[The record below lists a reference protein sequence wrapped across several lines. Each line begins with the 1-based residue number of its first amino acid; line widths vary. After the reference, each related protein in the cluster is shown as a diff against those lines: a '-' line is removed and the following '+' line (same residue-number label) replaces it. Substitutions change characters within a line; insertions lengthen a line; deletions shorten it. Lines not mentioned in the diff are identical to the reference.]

1 MNTQARAKLRAW
13 MHRPRG
19 SLGWI
24 VAIVALLVAASV
36 YHALSP
42 SWRMPMRDPVVLLSL
57 LAWSVALGWAV
68 QHGVKRT
75 VGKTI
80 FNGQESGWQARLALL
95 RSICR
100 ESNVLMGML
109 LLLAVLGAAT
119 AWLAGR
125 SVAQI
130 VENCSANLQAQA
142 QVQVPEDEQLAALV
156 GKPVCTCLAQTFLER
171 NGVIRL
177 ALFETPLQKV
187 SGLRA
192 LTPADEQRC
201 LAQFDLVPEEG
212 SATRP

>member
-1 MNTQARAKLRAW
+1 MNTQAREKLRAW
-13 MHRPRG
+13 IHRPRG

-24 VAIVALLVAASV
+24 VAIAAILLAASFYRAV
-36 YHALSP
+36 SP
-42 SWRMPMRDPVVLLSL
+42 SWRMPMRDPAVLLSL
-57 LAWSVALGWAV
+57 LALSVALGWVV
-68 QHGVKRT
+68 QRGVKRT

-80 FNGQESGWQARLALL
+80 FNGQESGWQARLAFL
-95 RSICR
+95 RSITR

-109 LLLAVLGAAT
+109 LLLAVLGGAT
-119 AWLAGR
+119 IWLAGR

-130 VENCSANLQAQA
+130 VENCTANLHA
-142 QVQVPEDEQLAALV
+142 QVQGPEDEQLSALV

-177 ALFETPLQKV
+177 ALFETPMQEV
-187 SGLRA
+187 SGLKA

-212 SATRP
+212 RAVTP

>member
-130 VENCSANLQAQA
+130 VENCSANLQAQ
-142 QVQVPEDEQLAALV
+142 VQVPEDEQLAALV

-192 LTPADEQRC
+192 LTPIDEQRC

>member
-95 RSICR
+95 RSISR

-130 VENCSANLQAQA
+130 VENCSANLQA

>member
-1 MNTQARAKLRAW
+1 
-13 MHRPRG
+13 
-19 SLGWI
+19 
-24 VAIVALLVAASV
+24 
-36 YHALSP
+36 
-42 SWRMPMRDPVVLLSL
+42 MRDPVVLLSL

-95 RSICR
+95 RSISR

-130 VENCSANLQAQA
+130 VENCSANLQA

>member
-36 YHALSP
+36 YRALSP

-95 RSICR
+95 RSISR

-130 VENCSANLQAQA
+130 VENCSANLQA

>member
-1 MNTQARAKLRAW
+1 

-95 RSICR
+95 RSISR

-130 VENCSANLQAQA
+130 VENCSANLQA

>member
-1 MNTQARAKLRAW
+1 MNTQAREKLRAW
-13 MHRPRG
+13 IHRPRG

-24 VAIVALLVAASV
+24 VAIAAILLAASV
-36 YHALSP
+36 YRAVSP
-42 SWRMPMRDPVVLLSL
+42 SWRMPMRNPAVLLSL
-57 LAWSVALGWAV
+57 LALSVALGWVV
-68 QHGVKRT
+68 QRGVKRT

-80 FNGQESGWQARLALL
+80 FNGQESGWQARLAFL
-95 RSICR
+95 RSITR

-109 LLLAVLGAAT
+109 LLLAVLGGAT
-119 AWLAGR
+119 IWLAGR

-130 VENCSANLQAQA
+130 VENCTANLQAQ
-142 QVQVPEDEQLAALV
+142 VQGPEDEQLSALV

-177 ALFETPLQKV
+177 ALFETPMQEV
-187 SGLRA
+187 SGLKA

-212 SATRP
+212 RAVTP